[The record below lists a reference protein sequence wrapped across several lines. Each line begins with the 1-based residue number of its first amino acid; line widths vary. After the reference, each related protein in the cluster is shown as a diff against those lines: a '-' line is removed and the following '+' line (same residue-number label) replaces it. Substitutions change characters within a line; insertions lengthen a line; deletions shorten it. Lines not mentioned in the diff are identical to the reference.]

1 MRTIGNYVVATPV
14 YIDNCAWDYLFAK
27 RIDLALELP
36 RDSFK
41 LYITREV
48 EIEVGSIP
56 DTGKDGSDKRSL
68 KKYILESIHANQV
81 QTTSVFG
88 FASHEPNGSLSKTQ
102 VYGGFGQGIF
112 QSSTDRDWFASKEVQ
127 ARLRGK
133 PVRPSGLSVDQADAS
148 LAVRS
153 FGAIVLTNERK
164 GKPGPLSIAAAQ
176 GGRVVHLSCDVEP
189 SGLSLGQYLKRM
201 MMLP

>member
-1 MRTIGNYVVATPV
+1 MATLV
-14 YIDNCAWDYLFAK
+14 YIDNCAWDYLFSK
-27 RIDLALELP
+27 QIDLASELP
-36 RDSFK
+36 RDSFE
-41 LYITREV
+41 LCITREV

-68 KKYILESIHANQV
+68 KKYIQESIDANQV

-88 FASHEPNGSLSKTQ
+88 FASLEPDGSLSKIQ
-102 VYGGFGQGIF
+102 VYGGFDQGTF
-112 QSSTDRDWFASKEVQ
+112 QSNADRDWYASKEVQ
-127 ARLRGK
+127 DRLREK
-133 PVRPSGLSVDQADAS
+133 PVRSSGLSVDQADAS

-164 GKPGPLSIAAAQ
+164 GKPGPLSMAADQ
-176 GGRVVHLSCDVEP
+176 GGRVIHLSCEVEP

-201 MMLP
+201 MELP